1 MKQPKQARG
10 GQELIDFTDSLY
22 QAGETVGKVG
32 KEVIFKPNNL
42 TIPRYKI
49 LRALAESER
58 GTLPTAAIQEALGV
72 TSGNMTGRLDGLEKL
87 GFVKRSVSEDR
98 RAYDLLLTEK
108 GRQIYADAKKD
119 YMKAVRLLYA
129 GFTAEELRTCGLLL
143 ERLLARLTDP
153 NQ

>member
-1 MKQPKQARG
+1 MKQPKQAKG

-129 GFTAEELRTCGLLL
+129 GFTTEELRTCGLLL